1 MFLKVFLLNLLI
13 LLFKVKL
20 LNSSF
25 SFNLSIC
32 SLLHFK
38 ITFFKSDN
46 IAIVFPDLV
55 IGGFNK
61 IIPSNFSEPSKLTII
76 YFCVSLLTFIISIY

>member
-13 LLFKVKL
+13 LLLLFKVK

-55 IGGFNK
+55 IGVFNK
-61 IIPSNFSEPSKLTII
+61 IIPLNFSEPSILTII
-76 YFCVSLLTFIISIY
+76 FVYHY